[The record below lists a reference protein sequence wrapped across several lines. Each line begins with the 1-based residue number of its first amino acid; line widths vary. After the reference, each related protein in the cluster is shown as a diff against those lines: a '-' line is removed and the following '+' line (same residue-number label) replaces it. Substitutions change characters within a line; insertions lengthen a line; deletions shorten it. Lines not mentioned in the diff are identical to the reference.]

1 MFVFQPASTV
11 TEIHPKQSEDTDG
24 EELSDSEDSPD
35 GKSSQQ
41 FRPIVTNNHAY
52 EAFLKQK
59 EDKPKMTSSGG
70 GGAATFEPSGV
81 RPRKPCNC
89 TKSQCLKL

>member
-1 MFVFQPASTV
+1 LLFQPANIV
-11 TEIHPKQSEDTDG
+11 TEIPPKQLEDTDG
-24 EELSDSEDSPD
+24 EELSETEDSPD

-41 FRPIVTNNHAY
+41 FQQIVTNNHAY

-59 EDKPKMTSSGG
+59 EDKPKLTSSSGG
-70 GGAATFEPSGV
+70 GGASTFEPSGV